1 MKNKTETEVSSGP
14 VAEKKYYSIGEV
26 CKLTCL
32 EPHVLRYWESQ
43 FVELRVKKNRAGN
56 RVYKRKNIDLIFL
69 LRHLLYERK
78 FTIEGAKKEIDEME
92 TNSSGKVNSTYGL
105 DRHYL
110 TTMKKELRGLRRI
123 LYEKQFDDV

>member
-1 MKNKTETEVSSGP
+1 MKTPPIPDKLFF
-14 VAEKKYYSIGEV
+14 KIGEV
-26 CKLTCL
+26 AELAGV
-32 EPHVLRYWESQ
+32 EQHVLRYWESQ
-43 FVELRVKKNRAGN
+43 FVGLRVKKNRAGN

-110 TTMKKELRGLRRI
+110 ATMKKELRGLRRI

>member
-1 MKNKTETEVSSGP
+1 M
-14 VAEKKYYSIGEV
+14 A
-26 CKLTCL
+26 
-32 EPHVLRYWESQ
+32 
-43 FVELRVKKNRAGN
+43 LRVQKNRAGN

-123 LYEKQFDDV
+123 LYEKQFDEV